1 MGDEEDRQLAQRD
14 LFDRLELIESG
25 LVIADNEAL
34 IQEIQSL
41 EAMATE
47 AGFHVLAR
55 QAADLI
61 CALHKAPMAL
71 APDFLDRMRDSLERA
86 EADGASQPPGL
97 APTPVGAQRAA

>member
-1 MGDEEDRQLAQRD
+1 MGDAEDRQLATRD

-25 LVIADNEAL
+25 LAIADNEAL

-41 EAMATE
+41 GIMATA

-61 CALHKAPMAL
+61 CALETASITL
-71 APDFLDRMRDSLERA
+71 SPDFLDRMRDNLEQA
-86 EADGASQPPGL
+86 GADGASL
-97 APTPVGAQRAA
+97 ASNSAATPVGAQRAA